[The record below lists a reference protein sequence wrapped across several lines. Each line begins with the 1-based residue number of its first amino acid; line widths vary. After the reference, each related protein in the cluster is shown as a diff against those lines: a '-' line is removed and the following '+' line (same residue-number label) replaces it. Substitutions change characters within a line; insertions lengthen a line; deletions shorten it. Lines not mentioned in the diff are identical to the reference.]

1 MASERDQAGQAG
13 SGMSGTGRD
22 NAGNSSAMGDKGG
35 SAEVHSGLHSAGGGD
50 QYVGLQFAGSEEGGG
65 RSRLGGA
72 ADAIRDRVGE
82 GARNLAGEVG
92 PRVARVA
99 STTRERA
106 NRVMEQ
112 RGLVDR
118 LRDNPL
124 PILGVAF
131 AIGFV
136 LAARDDD
143 DDYGSSKASRARREL
158 RGALMGGISAGIAQ
172 GARGFLSQTNNQ
184 GSGFLAELI
193 DGFMGSQGGS
203 PGGSTTRAS
212 GTGGSGAGS
221 SGARTGGSTGS
232 ASAGGSTASGGGA
245 RSSAGASRA
254 GTSGSGAGSTGGSRP
269 PSHQENS

>member
-1 MASERDQAGQAG
+1 
-13 SGMSGTGRD
+13 MSGTGRD
-22 NAGNSSAMGDKGG
+22 NAGTSGSAAMGDKGG
-35 SAEVHSGLHSAGGGD
+35 SAEVHTGLHSAGSGD
-50 QYVGLQFAGSEEGGG
+50 QYEGLQFAGNEEGGS

-72 ADAIRDRVGE
+72 AEAVRDRVGE
-82 GARNLAGEVG
+82 GARNLAGGVG

-99 STTRERA
+99 SSTRERA

-112 RGLVDR
+112 RGLLDR

-143 DDYGSSKASRARREL
+143 DDDDYGTSKASRARREL
-158 RGALMGGISAGIAQ
+158 RSALMGGISAGIAQ

-193 DGFMGSQGGS
+193 DGFMGGQQGG
-203 PGGSTTRAS
+203 GSAS
-212 GTGGSGAGS
+212 GGGS
-221 SGARTGGSTGS
+221 SGGRTGGSTGG
-232 ASAGGSTASGGGA
+232 ASGGGSMSGTGGGGSRTGTGGGGSTAG
-245 RSSAGASRA
+245 AGAA
-254 GTSGSGAGSTGGSRP
+254 GTSGPAARGSTGGSRP
-269 PSHQENS
+269 PSHQENA

>member
-1 MASERDQAGQAG
+1 
-13 SGMSGTGRD
+13 MSGTGR
-22 NAGNSSAMGDKGG
+22 NAGGSSAMGDKGG
-35 SAEVHSGLHSAGGGD
+35 SGDVHSGLHSAGGGD
-50 QYVGLQFAGSEEGGG
+50 QYEGLQFAGSEEGGS

-72 ADAIRDRVGE
+72 AEAIRDRVGE

-99 STTRERA
+99 STTRDRA
-106 NRVMEQ
+106 NRAMEQ

-143 DDYGSSKASRARREL
+143 DDDYGTSKASRARREL
-158 RGALMGGISAGIAQ
+158 RSALMGGISAGIAQ
-172 GARGFLSQTNNQ
+172 GARGFLSQTNSQ

-193 DGFMGSQGGS
+193 DGFMGGQQGGGSQGGS
-203 PGGSTTRAS
+203 AGGSTGRAAGS
-212 GTGGSGAGS
+212 GGGSGAGS
-221 SGARTGGSTGS
+221 GGGRTGGS
-232 ASAGGSTASGGGA
+232 AAGASGGGSA
-245 RSSAGASRA
+245 GGYGGSTAGASRA

-269 PSHQENS
+269 PSHQEDL

>member
-1 MASERDQAGQAG
+1 
-13 SGMSGTGRD
+13 MSGTGR
-22 NAGNSSAMGDKGG
+22 NAGGSAAMGDKGG
-35 SAEVHSGLHSAGGGD
+35 SGEVHSGLHSAGGGD
-50 QYVGLQFAGSEEGGG
+50 QYEGLQFAGSEEGGS

-72 ADAIRDRVGE
+72 AEAIRDRVGE
-82 GARNLAGEVG
+82 GARNLAGGVG
-92 PRVARVA
+92 PRVARAA
-99 STTRERA
+99 SSTRERA
-106 NRVMEQ
+106 NHALEQ

-143 DDYGSSKASRARREL
+143 GDDDYGTSKASRARREL

-193 DGFMGSQGGS
+193 DGFMGGQQGGGSQGGS
-203 PGGSTTRAS
+203 AGGSTSRAS
-212 GTGGSGAGS
+212 GSGS
-221 SGARTGGSTGS
+221 SGGRTGGSTGG
-232 ASAGGSTASGGGA
+232 AGGGGSAGGGST
-245 RSSAGASRA
+245 AGASRA

-269 PSHQENS
+269 PSHQEDL

>member
-1 MASERDQAGQAG
+1 
-13 SGMSGTGRD
+13 MSGTGR
-22 NAGNSSAMGDKGG
+22 NAGGSAAMGDKGG
-35 SAEVHSGLHSAGGGD
+35 SGEVHSGLHSAGGGD
-50 QYVGLQFAGSEEGGG
+50 QYEGLQFAGNEEGGS

-72 ADAIRDRVGE
+72 AEAIRDRVGE

-106 NRVMEQ
+106 NRAMEQ

-143 DDYGSSKASRARREL
+143 DDDYGTSKASRARREL
-158 RGALMGGISAGIAQ
+158 RSALMGGISAGIAQ
-172 GARGFLSQTNNQ
+172 GARGFLSQTNSQ

-193 DGFMGSQGGS
+193 DGFMGGQQGGGS
-203 PGGSTTRAS
+203 RGGPAGGSTGRAS
-212 GTGGSGAGS
+212 GSGGGAAGSGG
-221 SGARTGGSTGS
+221 RTGGSTDGGG
-232 ASAGGSTASGGGA
+232 SAGGYAGST
-245 RSSAGASRA
+245 AGASRA

-269 PSHQENS
+269 PSHQEDL

>member
-1 MASERDQAGQAG
+1 
-13 SGMSGTGRD
+13 MSGTGRD
-22 NAGNSSAMGDKGG
+22 TGGSSAMGGKGG
-35 SAEVHSGLHSAGGGD
+35 SADVHSGLHSAGGGD
-50 QYVGLQFAGSEEGGG
+50 QYEGLQFAGSEEGGSRG
-65 RSRLGGA
+65 RLGGA
-72 ADAIRDRVGE
+72 AEAIRDRVGE
-82 GARNLAGEVG
+82 GARNLAGGVG

-99 STTRERA
+99 SSTRERA
-106 NRVMEQ
+106 NRAMEQ

-143 DDYGSSKASRARREL
+143 DDDYGTSKASRARREL

-172 GARGFLSQTNNQ
+172 GARGFLSQTNSQ

-193 DGFMGSQGGS
+193 DGFMGGQQGGGSQGGS
-203 PGGSTTRAS
+203 QGGSTSRAS
-212 GTGGSGAGS
+212 GTGGSGTAS
-221 SGARTGGSTGS
+221 SGGRTGGSTGGYSGGGSSSSGGSS
-232 ASAGGSTASGGGA
+232 ASGGGGSSAGGSRT
-245 RSSAGASRA
+245 

>member
-1 MASERDQAGQAG
+1 
-13 SGMSGTGRD
+13 MSGTGRD
-22 NAGNSSAMGDKGG
+22 NAGTSGSAAMGDRGG
-35 SAEVHSGLHSAGGGD
+35 SAEVHTGLHSAGGGD
-50 QYVGLQFAGSEEGGG
+50 QYEGLQFAGNEEGGS

-72 ADAIRDRVGE
+72 AEAIRDRVGE

-99 STTRERA
+99 SSTRERA
-106 NRVMEQ
+106 NRAMEQ

-143 DDYGSSKASRARREL
+143 DDDYGASKASRARREL
-158 RGALMGGISAGIAQ
+158 RSALMGGVSAGIAQ
-172 GARGFLSQTNNQ
+172 GARGFLNQTNNQ

-193 DGFMGSQGGS
+193 DGFLGQQGGGSQGGQ
-203 PGGSTTRAS
+203 GGSTSRAS
-212 GTGGSGAGS
+212 GTGS
-221 SGARTGGSTGS
+221 SGRTGGSTGG
-232 ASAGGSTASGGGA
+232 GGSTTGTGGGG
-245 RSSAGASRA
+245 STAGASRA
-254 GTSGSGAGSTGGSRP
+254 GTSGSTAGGSTGGSRP
-269 PSHQENS
+269 PSHQENA